1 MQILI
6 SILLLFLAGFT
17 MYEQGTMSTDNT
29 PESRASAS
37 LSGVKNV
44 EPIEAQEEEVKIE
57 DDEYDE
63 NSPQNIKSN
72 TEIDEEK
79 MEEYQNEVH
88 Y

>member
-17 MYEQGTMSTDNT
+17 MYEQGTMSTDDT
-29 PESRASAS
+29 RESRAEAS

-44 EPIEAQEEEVKIE
+44 QPIEAQEEEVKIE
-57 DDEYDE
+57 DDDYD
-63 NSPQNIKSN
+63 PDKDTN
-72 TEIDEEK
+72 TEIDQEK
-79 MEEYQNEVH
+79 MQQYQNEVQ